1 MDWQSKLFSR
11 RNFVKML
18 SVVVVGGTGLY
29 AFVPSVRTLTGQL
42 FSSTKAIAGH
52 YLPIGDMDALYV
64 RQLITNDST
73 TARTIMW
80 QSEQSEVQA
89 VVEYRLQGTEK
100 IDLITANE
108 EKFTDYKVTTYIHSA
123 TINNLKP
130 EKSYEYRVGYDNK
143 RGDWKPLNTAGQGK
157 FKALIFPDSQSN
169 DYSDWKKIAQTARRA
184 NPDADFFVN
193 MGDLVDNGEDPV
205 QWKAWF
211 NSLEGV
217 IDEIPGA
224 LVLGNHETYNM
235 DWKVRMPDAY
245 LKLFDLPSNGNTDFK
260 NQYYSFDYGDVH
272 FVVLNTQVDEM
283 SDFQPEV
290 LDAQL
295 AWLEQDMANTQKMWK
310 VVLMHKDVLTYE
322 IKNRT
327 NRTAGVSEIGKIF
340 MPLFDK
346 YNVDVVLTAHLHTYR
361 RRGHIYNFHPAKQG
375 PLYIVTGVAGN
386 VRYAN
391 FWIDHPWDEFVA
403 PQPETNN
410 YLTLE
415 ATSQFLRIET
425 FLPSGEKID
434 NVELNK

>member
-1 MDWQSKLFSR
+1 MYWSRKILSR
-11 RNFVKML
+11 RNFVKLL
-18 SVVVVGGTGLY
+18 SFVVVGGTGVY
-29 AFVPSVRTLTGQL
+29 AFVPNVRNLTGQL
-42 FSSTKAIAGH
+42 FNSTKAIAGH
-52 YLPIGDMDALYV
+52 YLPIGNMDALYV
-64 RQLITNDST
+64 RQLITTDST
-73 TARTIMW
+73 TSRTIMW
-80 QSEQSEVQA
+80 QSELSEAQT
-89 VVEYRLQGTEK
+89 VVEYRLREAEK
-100 IDLITANE
+100 INSIMANE
-108 EKFTDYKVTTYIHSA
+108 EKFTDYKVTTYLHSA
-123 TINNLKP
+123 TLNELTP

-143 RGDWKPLNTAGQGK
+143 RSDWKPLKTAGPGK

-169 DYSDWKKIAQTARRA
+169 DYNDWKKVAQAAR
-184 NPDADFFVN
+184 NNHKDADFFIN
-193 MGDLVDNGEDPV
+193 MGDLVDNGEDLV

-235 DWKVRMPDAY
+235 DWKVRMPEAY
-245 LKLFDLPSNGNTDFK
+245 LKLFSLPANGNATFQ

-272 FVVLNTQVDEM
+272 FVVLNTQIDEM

-290 LDAQL
+290 LNAQL
-295 AWLEQDMANTQKMWK
+295 AWLEQDMANTQKTWK
-310 VVLMHKDVLTYE
+310 IVLMHKDVLTYE

-346 YNVDVVLTAHLHTYR
+346 YNIDVVLTAHLHTYR
-361 RRGHIYNFHPAKQG
+361 RRGHIYNFKPAKQG